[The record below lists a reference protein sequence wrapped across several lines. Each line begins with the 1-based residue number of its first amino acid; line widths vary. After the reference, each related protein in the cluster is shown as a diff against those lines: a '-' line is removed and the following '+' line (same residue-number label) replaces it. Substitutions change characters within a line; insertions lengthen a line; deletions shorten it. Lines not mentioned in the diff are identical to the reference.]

1 MNKEEMKE
9 SILAVI
15 KEAEGLVD
23 ENGKFITSEELE
35 RCANEL
41 TEIAFA
47 VKETSP
53 VRPIAEDPD
62 AALDAWRDQRATEY
76 EAEQAYHEQQ
86 TKEGK

>member
-1 MNKEEMKE
+1 MPAA
-9 SILAVI
+9 L
-15 KEAEGLVD
+15 
-23 ENGKFITSEELE
+23 
-35 RCANEL
+35 RHANL
-41 TEIAFA
+41 PAGSAHFLFPA

-76 EAEQAYHEQQ
+76 EAEQSYNEQQ